1 MSTKISSGLNLS
13 SDYFMRNFYKANRS
27 AIKGSARKAF
37 SNVELSYE
45 DSRALS
51 RAAHRLQKN
60 DYTSTSSDSDDD
72 DDENDL
78 SDTTKASIEAF
89 VSTYNNAIESG
100 NETDDHDT
108 ERYLKQ
114 LKNLT
119 KNHADELEEI
129 GISIEN
135 DGTLTI
141 DDELLS
147 LADNDKLENL
157 FSADQEYTRRVKSL
171 AAKLNDAIGSD
182 IISQIAGK
190 GLHIDITL

>member
-13 SDYFMRNFYKANRS
+13 SDYFLRNFYKDNRN
-27 AIKGSARKAF
+27 AIKSSARKAY

-51 RAAHRLQKN
+51 RAAKRLQRN
-60 DYTSTSSDSDDD
+60 DYTTTSSDSD

-100 NETDDHDT
+100 KNTEDHDT
-108 ERYLKQ
+108 QRYLKQ

-147 LADNDKLENL
+147 MADNDKLENL
-157 FSADQEYTRRVKSL
+157 FSPDQEYTRRVRSL
-171 AAKLNDAIGSD
+171 SIKMNNAVGSD
-182 IISQIAGK
+182 IVSQVVGK
-190 GLHIDITL
+190 GLHINISL